1 MSFSKQNYSILMIDD
16 DEDDFI
22 ILSDLVK
29 EIGKHLT
36 IEWVSSYK
44 SGIKTIHEKRHDLYF
59 IDNRLGAEHG
69 LDLIREAREN
79 GNTMPMVLLTGAGNR
94 ELDIQALRYGAADYL
109 VKGELNYESLERC
122 IRHCLQRYE
131 YSQIFLDQQ
140 RQFRV
145 FFESSLAPTFILHSD
160 LSFEEVN
167 RAFIEKFGSIQDNKT
182 LTRLFVSIEEAAKIE
197 NHLNQRAVD
206 NYATHMHN
214 KEMKV
219 IDVLLSVSHYH
230 SDTGE
235 GIRYFGVI
243 NDLTQIREAQKQLAL
258 AEQVNMTGRMAR
270 IMAHEIRNPLTNIN
284 LAADQLRDELE
295 EKGSDEDDLAFID
308 LIKRNSE
315 RINKLIT
322 DLLNTTK
329 ETKLSK
335 EPYDLKLVVEE
346 ACELIKDRIILK
358 KINLHIEGLDDG
370 VQIPMDAE
378 RMRIA
383 ILNIFTNAIEAMD
396 ESESRELKISLK
408 HGQGNQ
414 IQLDICDTGRGMTED
429 IQRRIF
435 EPFYTGR
442 SGGMGLGMTAVMNIL
457 NAHDT
462 QIHLESKLGEGSCFS
477 IRFPEQ

>member
-1 MSFSKQNYSILMIDD
+1 MPFSKEKYSILMIDD
-16 DEDDFI
+16 DEDDYF

-29 EIGKHLT
+29 ELGEHLS
-36 IEWVSSYK
+36 IEWVSTYDL
-44 SGIKTIHEKRHDLYF
+44 GLKTLIENRHDLYM
-59 IDNRLGAEHG
+59 IDNLLGAENG
-69 LDLIREAREN
+69 LDLIREGVER
-79 GNTMPMVLLTGAGNR
+79 GNSKPMVLLTGAGNR
-94 ELDIQALRYGAADYL
+94 QLDIQALRYGAADYL
-109 VKGELNYESLERC
+109 VKSELNFESLERC

-131 YSQIFLDQQ
+131 YGQIFLDQQ

-145 FFESSLAPTFILHSD
+145 FFESSLAPTFILRSN

-167 RAFIEKFGSIQDNKT
+167 RAFIDKFGIIQDNET
-182 LTRLFVSIEEAAKIE
+182 LSRLFVSLEEAIKIE
-197 NHLNQRAVD
+197 KHLVNGALD

-214 KEMKV
+214 KELKV

-243 NDLTQIREAQKQLAL
+243 NDLTQIREAEKQLAL

-284 LAADQLRDELE
+284 LAADQLREELE
-295 EKGSDEDDLAFID
+295 EKGSDEDDLAFVD

-346 ACELIKDRIILK
+346 ACDLIKDRIILK
-358 KINLHIEGLDDG
+358 KIDLQIEGLVEG
-370 VQIPMDAE
+370 VYFPMDAE

-383 ILNIFTNAIEAMD
+383 ILNIFTNAIEAMED
-396 ESESRELKISLK
+396 SESRQLKIILK
-408 HGQGNQ
+408 QDDGNQ
-414 IQLDICDTGRGMTED
+414 IQLDICDTGRGMTD
-429 IQRRIF
+429 DVQRRIF

-477 IRFPEQ
+477 MRFPEQ